1 MNIGIFTDTYSPQIS
16 GVATSIMIMENE
28 LRKQGHTVYIFTTT
42 DPNADRES
50 EEGRVFRLP
59 SIPFVFF
66 PERRVAVAGMNKFI
80 KLVGRLNLDI
90 IHTHTEFSLGL
101 LGKRIAK
108 KYHIPSIHTY
118 HTMYVDYLHYIAK
131 GKILTPSMV
140 GKMTKTFCDSYDAI
154 ITPTPKVRHH
164 LEEQGIYKLM
174 YTIPTGTD
182 ISSFAPVEKQL
193 IAELKKSL
201 GIGAEDAVILSLGRI
216 AQEKNIDAIINAMPE
231 VILKEPNAKLV
242 IVGDGPVRKDL
253 EKIVENKNLEEHVIF
268 TGAVDWENISLYYQ
282 LGDLFVSASTTE
294 TQGLTYAEAMAASL
308 PVVAKRD
315 ESIEGFLTDRETAF
329 LFDEDYELA
338 DLLVQVLSDKN
349 TAALVAANGRVK
361 VESISSDQFGLN
373 VEATYNE
380 ICEIYRVK
388 RQNGS
393 IKVKPTLIKSKIASQ
408 VFSLSSST
416 QVHRKERSSRRD

>member
-108 KYHIPSIHTY
+108 KYHIPSVHTY

-131 GKILTPSMV
+131 GKIITPSMV
-140 GKMTKTFCDSYDAI
+140 GKMTKSFCDSYDAI
-154 ITPTPKVRHH
+154 ITPTAKVKHH
-164 LEEQGIYKLM
+164 LEEQGIHKLM

-182 ISSFAPVEKQL
+182 ISSFAPAEKQQ
-193 IAELKKSL
+193 ITDLKKSL
-201 GIGAEDAVILSLGRI
+201 GIGVDDAVILSLGRI
-216 AQEKNIDAIINAMPE
+216 AQEKNIDAIIIAMPE
-231 VILKEPNAKLV
+231 VLLEEPNAKLV
-242 IVGDGPVRKDL
+242 IIGDGPVRKEL
-253 EKIVENKNLEEHVIF
+253 EKIVEYKNLEPHVIF
-268 TGAVDWENISLYYQ
+268 TGAVEWENISLYYQ

-338 DLLVQVLSDKN
+338 GLLVQILSDKN
-349 TAALVAANGRVK
+349 TATHVATNGRVK
-361 VESISSDQFGLN
+361 VESISADQFGLN

-380 ICEIYRVK
+380 VREIYRAK
-388 RQNGS
+388 RKNGS

>member
-182 ISSFAPVEKQL
+182 ISSFAPVEKQQ
-193 IAELKKSL
+193 IADLKKSL
-201 GIGAEDAVILSLGRI
+201 GIGTEDAVILSLGRI

-231 VILKEPNAKLV
+231 VLLKEPNAKLV

-349 TAALVAANGRVK
+349 TAAIIAANGRVK
-361 VESISSDQFGLN
+361 VESISADQFGLN

>member
-231 VILKEPNAKLV
+231 VVLKEPNAKLV

>member
-108 KYHIPSIHTY
+108 KYHIPSVHTY

-131 GKILTPSMV
+131 GKIITPSMV
-140 GKMTKTFCDSYDAI
+140 GKMTKSFCDSYDAI
-154 ITPTPKVRHH
+154 ITPTAKVKHH
-164 LEEQGIYKLM
+164 LEEQGIHKLM

-182 ISSFAPVEKQL
+182 ISSFAPAEKQQ
-193 IAELKKSL
+193 ITDLKKSL
-201 GIGAEDAVILSLGRI
+201 GIGVDDAVILSLGRI

-231 VILKEPNAKLV
+231 VLLEEPNAKLV
-242 IVGDGPVRKDL
+242 IIGDGPVRKEL
-253 EKIVENKNLEEHVIF
+253 EKIVEYKNLEPHVIF
-268 TGAVDWENISLYYQ
+268 TGAVEWENISLYYQ

-315 ESIEGFLTDRETAF
+315 ESIEGFLTDGETAF

-338 DLLVQVLSDKN
+338 GLLVQILSDKN
-349 TAALVAANGRVK
+349 TATHVATNGRVK
-361 VESISSDQFGLN
+361 VESISADQFGLN

-380 ICEIYRVK
+380 VREIYRAK
-388 RQNGS
+388 RKNGS

>member
-182 ISSFAPVEKQL
+182 ISSFAPVEKQQ

-231 VILKEPNAKLV
+231 VLLKEPNAKLV

-349 TAALVAANGRVK
+349 TVALVAANGRVK
-361 VESISSDQFGLN
+361 VESISADQFGLN

>member
-182 ISSFAPVEKQL
+182 ISSFAPVEKQQ

-231 VILKEPNAKLV
+231 VLLKEPNAKLV

-315 ESIEGFLTDRETAF
+315 ESIEGFLTDQETAF

>member
-182 ISSFAPVEKQL
+182 ISSFAPVEKQQ
-193 IAELKKSL
+193 IADLKKSL
-201 GIGAEDAVILSLGRI
+201 GIGTEDAIILSLGRI

-231 VILKEPNAKLV
+231 VLLKEPNAKLV

-253 EKIVENKNLEEHVIF
+253 EQIVENKNLEEHVIF

-361 VESISSDQFGLN
+361 VESISADQFGLN

>member
-182 ISSFAPVEKQL
+182 ISSFAPVEKQQ
-193 IAELKKSL
+193 IADLKKSL
-201 GIGAEDAVILSLGRI
+201 GIGTEDAVILSLGRI

-231 VILKEPNAKLV
+231 VLLKEPNAKLV

-253 EKIVENKNLEEHVIF
+253 EQIVENKNLEKHVIF

-338 DLLVQVLSDKN
+338 DLSVQVLSDKN

-361 VESISSDQFGLN
+361 VESISADQFGLN

>member
-28 LRKQGHTVYIFTTT
+28 LKKQGHTVYIFTTT
-42 DPNADRES
+42 DPNADRKS

-59 SIPFVFF
+59 SIPFIFF
-66 PERRVAVAGMNKFI
+66 PERRVAFAGMNKFI

-108 KYHIPSIHTY
+108 KYNIPSIHTY

-140 GKMTKTFCDSYDAI
+140 GKMTKSFCDSYDAI
-154 ITPTPKVRHH
+154 ITPTAKVRHH
-164 LEEQGIYKLM
+164 LEEQGIHKLM

-182 ISSFAPVEKQL
+182 ISSFVPVEKQR
-193 IAELKKSL
+193 IIDLKKSL
-201 GIGAEDAVILSLGRI
+201 GIGMNDAVILSLGRI
-216 AQEKNIDAIINAMPE
+216 AQEKNIDAIIHAMPE
-231 VILKEPNAKLV
+231 VIQATPNAKLV
-242 IVGDGPVRKDL
+242 IVGDGPVRRDL
-253 EKIVENKNLEEHVIF
+253 EKLVEAKQLKNNVIF

-315 ESIEGFLTDRETAF
+315 ESIEGFLTDKETAF
-329 LFDEDYELA
+329 LFDKDVELA
-338 DLLVQVLSDKN
+338 GLLIQILSDKN
-349 TAALVAANGRVK
+349 TATLVASNGRVK
-361 VESISSDQFGLN
+361 VESISADQFGLN
-373 VEATYNE
+373 IESTYNE
-380 ICEIYRVK
+380 VCEIYRVK
-388 RQNGS
+388 RQNGT
-393 IKVKPTLIKSKIASQ
+393 IKTKPTLIKSKIASQ
-408 VFSLSSST
+408 VFSLSSSAH
-416 QVHRKERSSRRD
+416 VHRKERSSRRD